1 MDVSQAPRWDE
12 EAGEWIT
19 GDGRRFAVRP
29 DGASGYRVVSY
40 GADAD
45 GIQGD
50 PDAPATAVYA
60 TGGEAQDVAL
70 ARAGCHRPGGGA
82 PRSWKTSSPRNELR

>member
-29 DGASGYRVVSY
+29 DGASGFRVVSY

-60 TGGEAQDVAL
+60 TESEAQEAAL
-70 ARAGCHRPGGGA
+70 RLAEAHRPGG
-82 PRSWKTSSPRNELR
+82 ELP